1 MNTPK
6 VLAWLQ
12 SSVAL
17 ATRAAAALRAKYEEL
32 PGFGFSETMS
42 GTLQRTP
49 QEEGEGEPERKLVFH
64 LQAEVP
70 RLASYLRDG
79 RTSISGEISIDG
91 VAHAAPLTG
100 SLWIW
105 PHRNIIRYQFSFLTD
120 SRQQLF
126 FSGQK
131 DIRLLAFSRT
141 MTTLPAELK
150 TDAGQ
155 LFGRATVYFAM
166 ADLPAFVRSFHPVRA
181 ARPPTSA
188 AGATEPAPPPEPT
201 NHAISAL

>member
-6 VLAWLQ
+6 LLAWLQ
-12 SSVAL
+12 GSVAL
-17 ATRAAAALRAKYEEL
+17 GTRALGALRTKCEEL

-49 QEEGEGEPERKLVFH
+49 NADADGEPERKLVFH
-64 LQAEVP
+64 LEAEVP

-79 RTSISGEISIDG
+79 RTAISGEISIDG

-126 FSGQK
+126 FNGQK
-131 DIRLLAFSRT
+131 DIRLLAFKQT

-155 LFGRATVYFAM
+155 LFGRATVHFAM
-166 ADLPAFVRSFHPVRA
+166 ADLPAFVRSFHPVCA
-181 ARPPTSA
+181 ARSPTSA
-188 AGATEPAPPPEPT
+188 APPAPPEPT
-201 NHAISAL
+201 KHAISAF

>member
-1 MNTPK
+1 MNTAK
-6 VLAWLQ
+6 LLAWLQ
-12 SSVAL
+12 GSVAL
-17 ATRAAAALRAKYEEL
+17 ATRAASVLRAKCEEL

-42 GTLQRTP
+42 GTVRLSQDKD
-49 QEEGEGEPERKLVFH
+49 GEPERKLVFH
-64 LQAEVP
+64 LRAEVP
-70 RLASYLRDG
+70 HLASYLRDG

-131 DIRLLAFSRT
+131 DVRLLALQRT

-181 ARPPTSA
+181 ARPPTRA
-188 AGATEPAPPPEPT
+188 AEPAPPPEPT
-201 NHAISAL
+201 KDAISAL

>member
-1 MNTPK
+1 MNTAK
-6 VLAWLQ
+6 LLAWLQ
-12 SSVAL
+12 GSVAL
-17 ATRAAAALRAKYEEL
+17 ATRAASALRAKCEEL

-42 GTLQRTP
+42 GTVQLSRDKD
-49 QEEGEGEPERKLVFH
+49 GEPERKLVFH
-64 LQAEVP
+64 LRAEVP
-70 RLASYLRDG
+70 QLASYLRDG
-79 RTSISGEISIDG
+79 RTSISGDISIDG

-131 DIRLLAFSRT
+131 DVRLLALQRT

-181 ARPPTSA
+181 ARPPA
-188 AGATEPAPPPEPT
+188 AEPAPPPEPIKD
-201 NHAISAL
+201 AISAL

>member
-1 MNTPK
+1 M
-6 VLAWLQ
+6 
-12 SSVAL
+12 AL
-17 ATRAAAALRAKYEEL
+17 GTRAVAALRAKCEKL

-49 QEEGEGEPERKLVFH
+49 KGDGEPERKLVFH

-70 RLASYLRDG
+70 HLASYLRDG

-131 DIRLLAFSRT
+131 DIRLLALQRT

-155 LFGRATVYFAM
+155 LFGRATVHFAM

-181 ARPPTSA
+181 ARPPT
-188 AGATEPAPPPEPT
+188 GATDQAPPPEPI

>member
-1 MNTPK
+1 M
-6 VLAWLQ
+6 
-12 SSVAL
+12 AL
-17 ATRAAAALRAKYEEL
+17 GTRAVAALQAKFEEL

-42 GTLQRTP
+42 GTLQRTAKGDGDGAP
-49 QEEGEGEPERKLVFH
+49 EPERKLVFH

-70 RLASYLRDG
+70 QLLSYLRDG

-100 SLWIW
+100 SLRIW

-131 DIRLLAFSRT
+131 DVRLLALQRT

-181 ARPPTSA
+181 ARPPTVA
-188 AGATEPAPPPEPT
+188 AEPAPPPEPI
-201 NHAISAL
+201 NHAISALQEP

>member
-1 MNTPK
+1 MNTAK
-6 VLAWLQ
+6 LLAWLQ
-12 SSVAL
+12 GSVAL
-17 ATRAAAALRAKYEEL
+17 ATRAASVLRAKCEEL
-32 PGFGFSETMS
+32 SGFGFSETMS
-42 GTLQRTP
+42 GTVRLSQDKD
-49 QEEGEGEPERKLVFH
+49 GEPERKLVFH
-64 LQAEVP
+64 LRAEVP
-70 RLASYLRDG
+70 QLASYLRDG
-79 RTSISGEISIDG
+79 RTSISGDISIDG

-131 DIRLLAFSRT
+131 DVRLLALQRT

-150 TDAGQ
+150 TAAGES
-155 LFGRATVYFAM
+155 LGRATVYFAM

-181 ARPPTSA
+181 VRRPGESSPA
-188 AGATEPAPPPEPT
+188 AGPAPPPEPI